1 MHPFLLPALVA
12 CASPSDFERELAS
25 VPQFAT
31 SAEQW
36 QHALALAARIRESR
50 AVAQPAARRAAAAA
64 WVAVRARFPLERALA
79 SEAAFRAAEQ
89 LRILEEDSAALRELE
104 FVRHESPDAD
114 LRSKAALEAAHIERR
129 RRNGERALDLYLAL
143 SADSS
148 APPRRRDE
156 AALWVGKT
164 YAQLGRFADAE
175 RWLRRASER
184 ASHALDRVRAFDE
197 WCALYVGI
205 DDLEAAAGVL
215 STCRAS
221 LAPLV
226 LEETR
231 LGEVVRD
238 ALESMRCIPLLERA
252 VARRRER
259 AAASALSPRR

>member
-1 MHPFLLPALVA
+1 MHPYLLPALVV
-12 CASPSDFERELAS
+12 CALPSELERDLAS
-25 VPQFAT
+25 VPAFAS

-36 QHALALAARIRESR
+36 QHALSVAARIREAR

-79 SEAAFRAAEQ
+79 AEAAFRAAEQ
-89 LRILEEDSAALRELE
+89 LRILEEDLAALRELE
-104 FVRHESPDAD
+104 FVRAESPDPT
-114 LRSKAALEAAHIERR
+114 LRAKASLEAAHIERR

-143 SADSS
+143 SADST

-164 YAQLGRFADAE
+164 YAQLGRFSDAE

-184 ASHALDRVRAFDE
+184 AGHALDRVRAFDE

-215 STCRAS
+215 ATCRAS
-221 LAPLV
+221 LAPL
-226 LEETR
+226 LAEETR
-231 LGEVVRD
+231 LGEAVRE
-238 ALESMRCIPLLERA
+238 ALDSMRSIPLLERA
-252 VARRRER
+252 VARRRAR
-259 AAASALSPRR
+259 ADAHPEPIRR